1 MRNPPRED
9 LDRLEIVGCELG
21 KRPARAPTLD
31 DLGTHLL
38 GVERQSDSITA
49 RFAPEALTMLKAFVE
64 AERQCCASIGWTVS
78 EGPDVALRIEA
89 GPAQLDAFA
98 SRMQTEDIEDAR

>member
-9 LDRLEIVGCELG
+9 LLEVLACEIG
-21 KRPARAPTLD
+21 KRPAQAPTMD
-31 DLGTHLL
+31 DLGPHLL
-38 GVERQSDSITA
+38 GVERQSDSMTA

-64 AERQCCASIGWTVS
+64 AERQCCAGIGWIVS
-78 EGPDVALRIEA
+78 EEPDVALRIEA

-98 SRMQTEDIEDAR
+98 AMIETGDIENTR

>member
-9 LDRLEIVGCELG
+9 LLEVVGCEIG
-21 KRPARAPTLD
+21 KRPTQAPTMD
-31 DLGTHLL
+31 DLGPHLL
-38 GVERQSDSITA
+38 GVRRQSDSITL
-49 RFAPEALTMLKAFVE
+49 RFAPEALATLKAFVE
-64 AERQCCASIGWTVS
+64 AERECCAGIGWTVS

-98 SRMQTEDIEDAR
+98 TMLQTEDIEDAR

>member
-9 LDRLEIVGCELG
+9 LLEVVGCELG

-31 DLGTHLL
+31 DLGPHLL
-38 GVERQSDSITA
+38 GVRRESDAITV
-49 RFAPEALTMLKAFVE
+49 RFAPEALATLKAFVE
-64 AERQCCASIGWTVS
+64 AERQCCAGIGWTVS

-98 SRMQTEDIEDAR
+98 ALIETEDIEDFR